1 MSAIYGI
8 NSDYRKT
15 QTWEEISTACKE
27 RRYDSAINM
36 LCNLS
41 AKYTYTTA
49 NEDIKQALKIFN
61 QIYEKQKPENLPLK
75 FFNEFAHTYTLL
87 LHNNSSK
94 MSASE
99 INMTCDNIVF
109 LLEKAK
115 EIDSNMPTTYLYY
128 ARFYKL
134 NLDAKVFKGI
144 DNDKLT
150 EDYYNMAINH
160 GSDIAVNE
168 YKTYLNTRNA
178 LTSFDFLN
186 ADKNL
191 NKIVSSVI
199 NNFDT
204 SHFSMILHGPE
215 GSGKNRF
222 AQYLVS
228 ELSEHIKKQNRST
241 TFCYLDAINFSARF
255 AEIKPATRL
264 VIIKDEYGIIF
275 KDPKNCYMLA
285 QRVKAQT
292 ANIVLIINDIADLP
306 KDFISQF
313 LFKIKFGYMSDEQE
327 EAAYELFFKNPAPHE
342 LKSISGLVIDDFSRI
357 AKQAQYLNINS
368 TPEIVN
374 LIKEELKIKFG
385 GNEYIKPMTEFD
397 TGLIN
402 CDTNVDLLIEKLKNY
417 DKENPFS
424 ILIYGPPGTGKSYFL
439 RYLAQTIGLNT
450 VERKPAELFS
460 KYQGQPAKNVLSMFE
475 EAQEKDAML
484 IIDEVEGI
492 ISERKEDR
500 GDNKWKSDM
509 TNTFLSAMESCS
521 VPFCGTSNHLDK
533 IDKAILRR
541 FVFKLHFDY
550 LTPEQ
555 ARYAFEKIFGLM
567 APLELSEMHNLT
579 SGDFSVVKKKALI
592 LGCLNEADTLLEM
605 LKEELKNKEA

>member
-1 MSAIYGI
+1 MSVGFGI
-8 NSDYRKT
+8 NSNYKKT
-15 QTWEEISTACKE
+15 QVWGDIEEACKE
-27 RRYDSAINM
+27 HNYEKAVNI
-36 LCNLS
+36 LCNTS
-41 AKYTYTTA
+41 CKYNNDTKD
-49 NEDIKQALKIFN
+49 EDVKCALRIFN
-61 QIYEKQKPENLPLK
+61 QIFEKQKSVDLPIK
-75 FFNEFAHTYTLL
+75 FFDEFAHMYILL
-87 LHNNSSK
+87 LRNNSSK

-99 INMTCDNIVF
+99 INLTCDNVVF

-115 EIDSNMPTTYLYY
+115 SIDPNLSTPYLYY

-134 NLDAKVFKGI
+134 NLDAKMFKNI

-150 EDYYNMAINH
+150 EEYYNMAINH
-160 GSDIAVNE
+160 GSDVAVNE
-168 YKTYLNTRNA
+168 YKAYINTRNA

-191 NKIVSSVI
+191 TKIVDSVL
-199 NNFDT
+199 NNFDK

-222 AQYLVS
+222 AQYIVT
-228 ELSEHIKKQNRST
+228 EMREHIKKQNRSA
-241 TFCYLDAINFSARF
+241 TFCYIDALNFSTKIK
-255 AEIKPATRL
+255 EIKPATRL

-275 KDPKNCYMLA
+275 KEQKNCYLLA
-285 QRVKAQT
+285 QKIKAQT
-292 ANIVLIINDIADLP
+292 FNIVLIINDISNLP

-313 LFKIKFGYMSDEQE
+313 LFKIKFGYMNDEQE
-327 EAAYELFFKNPAPHE
+327 EAAYELFFKNPAPRE
-342 LKSISGLVIDDFSRI
+342 LKRISGLVVDDFARI
-357 AKQAQYLNINS
+357 SKQAQYLNINS
-368 TPEIVN
+368 TPEIVG

-397 TGLIN
+397 TRLIN

-439 RYLAQTIGLNT
+439 RYLAQVIGLNT
-450 VERKPAELFS
+450 VEKKPAELFS

-509 TNTFLSAMESCS
+509 TNTFLSAMESC
-521 VPFCGTSNHLDK
+521 VTPFCGTSNHFNK

-567 APLELSEMHNLT
+567 APWELSEIHNLT

-592 LGCLNEADTLLEM
+592 LGCLNDAAILLNM
-605 LKEELKNKEA
+605 LKEELKNKEL

>member
-1 MSAIYGI
+1 MAVGFNV
-8 NSDYRKT
+8 NSDYKDR
-15 QTWEEISTACKE
+15 Q
-27 RRYDSAINM
+27 
-36 LCNLS
+36 
-41 AKYTYTTA
+41 
-49 NEDIKQALKIFN
+49 IFEH
-61 QIYEKQKPENLPLK
+61 IENLCRDHNYNKAIDILCSETCKYNYDTKDEKIKSSLK
-75 FFNEFAHTYTLL
+75 FFNLIFEKQKNDNTPIKFFTQFAYMYILL
-87 LHNNSSK
+87 LRSNSSK
-94 MSASE
+94 MSARE
-99 INMTCDNIVF
+99 INLTCDNIVF

-115 EIDSNMPTTYLYY
+115 SIDSNVYTIYLYY

-134 NLDAKVFKGI
+134 NLDAKMFRGV

-160 GSDIAVNE
+160 GCEIAVNE
-168 YKTYLNTRNA
+168 YKTYINTRNA

-191 NKIVSSVI
+191 NRIVDSVI
-199 NNFDT
+199 YNFDK
-204 SHFSMILHGPE
+204 SHFSMILYGPE

-222 AQYLVS
+222 VQYLAA
-228 ELSEHIKKQNRST
+228 ELCEHMKKQKRST
-241 TFCYLDAINFSARF
+241 TVCYIDATNFSTKID
-255 AEIKPATRL
+255 EVKPTSRL
-264 VIIKDEYGIIF
+264 VIIKDEYGIIL
-275 KDPKNCYMLA
+275 KDNKNCYKLA
-285 QRVKAQT
+285 QLIKAQT
-292 ANIVLIINDIADLP
+292 VNIALIINDISFLP

-313 LFKIKFGYMSDEQE
+313 LFKIKFGYMNDEQE
-327 EAAYELFFKNPAPHE
+327 EAAYELFFKTPAPSE
-342 LKSISGLVIDDFSRI
+342 LKRISGLVIDDFSRI

-368 TPEIVN
+368 TPEIID
-374 LIKEELKIKFG
+374 LIKDELKIKFG
-385 GNEYIKPMTEFD
+385 GNEYIKPLTEFD

-402 CDTNVDLLIEKLKNY
+402 CDVNINLLIEKLKNY
-417 DKENPFS
+417 DPSNPFS

-450 VERKPAELFS
+450 VEKKPAELFS
-460 KYQGQPAKNVLSMFE
+460 KYQGQPAKNVLEMFE
-475 EAQEKDAML
+475 EAQEKNAML

-509 TNTFLSAMESCS
+509 TNTFLSAMESCAT
-521 VPFCGTSNHLDK
+521 PFCGTSNHLDK

-567 APLELSEMHNLT
+567 APWEISEIRNLT

-592 LGCLNEADTLLEM
+592 LGYLNNTDTLFEM
-605 LKEELKNKEA
+605 LKEEIKNKEA

>member
-1 MSAIYGI
+1 MAVGFGI
-8 NSDYRKT
+8 NTDYGDI
-15 QTWEEISTACKE
+15 QTFENIENLCKE
-27 RRYDSAINM
+27 KEYTKAINA
-36 LCNLS
+36 LCGETF
-41 AKYTYTTA
+41 KYNYDTK
-49 NEDIKQALKIFN
+49 NDKIKLC
-61 QIYEKQKPENLPLK
+61 LK
-75 FFNEFAHTYTLL
+75 FFNQIFEKQKSADLPIKFFNQFAYMYILL
-87 LHNNSSK
+87 LRGNSSK

-99 INMTCDNIVF
+99 INMTCDNVVF

-115 EIDSNMPTTYLYY
+115 SIDPNLHTTYLYY

-134 NLDAKVFKGI
+134 NLDAKMFRGI

-168 YKTYLNTRNA
+168 YKSYINTRNA

-191 NKIVSSVI
+191 NKIVDSVI
-199 NNFDT
+199 NNFDK
-204 SHFSMILHGPE
+204 SHFSMILYGPE

-222 AQYLVS
+222 AQYLVA
-228 ELSEHIKKQNRST
+228 ELSDYMKKQKRST
-241 TFCYLDAINFSARF
+241 SFYYIDALNFGTKIN
-255 AEIKPATRL
+255 EIKPATRL

-275 KDPKNCYMLA
+275 KEQKNCYRLA
-285 QRVKAQT
+285 QIIKAQT
-292 ANIVLIINDIADLP
+292 TNIVLIINDVNDLP

-313 LFKIKFGYMSDEQE
+313 LFKIKFGFMNDEQE

-342 LKSISGLVIDDFSRI
+342 LKRISGLVIDDFSRI

-402 CDTNVDLLIEKLKNY
+402 CDANVDLLIEKLKNY

-439 RYLAQTIGLNT
+439 RYLAQTVGLNT
-450 VERKPAELFS
+450 VEKKPAELFS

-521 VPFCGTSNHLDK
+521 VPFCGTSNHLNK

-605 LKEELKNKEA
+605 LKEELKNKES